1 LLPGDTIVLASDGLF
16 NNLYRSNIL
25 SIINSYPI
33 SAEDPSALAQSM
45 ADELAS
51 TAEQQSNNP
60 KIWSP
65 YAQRSYELGITEAF
79 ALNQL
84 GGKPDDITVIVGRVL
99 ED

>member
-1 LLPGDTIVLASDGLF
+1 
-16 NNLYRSNIL
+16 
-25 SIINSYPI
+25 
-33 SAEDPSALAQSM
+33 
-45 ADELAS
+45 LAS